1 MMSEAAAPDQTG
13 VLRRKAIKTGRN
25 RVLAVII
32 ISLFVN
38 MLSVVIGTRD
48 PLPVIFSELLLV
60 VLCFFLYQRA
70 AWARWVMMGLF
81 ACSGILLMSIV
92 GTLPYGRGFDPQ
104 DATMS
109 LALVV
114 FALAGVLLSPKVSA
128 YFRAGDEDVLAI
140 TGKQPC
146 PFCAEEIKFAA
157 IKCKHCG
164 EFLTDKPHEGA
175 DDE

>member
-1 MMSEAAAPDQTG
+1 MSEATVVDQTE

-38 MLSVVIGTRD
+38 MLRMVSGARD

-70 AWARWVMMGLF
+70 AWARGVMMGLF
-81 ACSGILLMSIV
+81 ACSGILLMAIA
-92 GTLPYGRGFDPQ
+92 GETNADGAGF
-104 DATMS
+104 
-109 LALVV
+109 LGLCVL
-114 FALAGVLLSPKVSA
+114 ALAGVLFTPKVSA

-140 TGKQPC
+140 TGKKLC
-146 PFCAEEIKFAA
+146 PYCAEEIKLAA
-157 IKCKHCG
+157 IKCKHCH
-164 EFLTDKPHEGA
+164 EFLTDKQTKGA